1 MRGAEHQVDGE
12 TFMCELHFVHI
23 NIKYDTIAEAAV
35 QSDGLAVL
43 GVIFED
49 VGTSDPFLKVSKVFC
64 ALHVEIVYYSRKTD
78 GIFGWETGFC
88 GLETSSTVG

>member
-64 ALHVEIVYYSRKTD
+64 ALHVERVYIAGKLMVFLD
-78 GIFGWETGFC
+78 GRLVF
-88 GLETSSTVG
+88 VG